1 MRQKHPWIP
10 EHLDAVAVAAM
21 VSCAFMLQAWHLGSV
36 LLPATDEGVYTLLG
50 NMLLQGHALHSDI
63 PLWHMPLLPVLA
75 GIGKYVFGGMYG
87 IRLAYLALN
96 CLAVLPLYAIIKRV
110 TGSGLA
116 TVMGIGF
123 YLSFNEM
130 MDHDFR
136 MLAIRQ
142 LANAFF
148 IVFVWCHVCCVAGWR
163 RRALQG
169 LCSLLSALLFL
180 PALLQLMVVAAALV
194 ASAPKQ
200 ERGSQARTYAAIL
213 LFAAACAATYLALV
227 DGAFQQVVLEQV
239 YRTGFGRW
247 ARIMRILHKPDAL
260 FMAFGATSLLLGACV
275 FSRWRWLYAGM
286 LATVLLSVLQ
296 STNYFDHYIASAG
309 PALALGVAG
318 GVLLLRD
325 LMHALPARLRES
337 ATALACAGLFAWH
350 VQMNV
355 PLLLRTWLN
364 PGLPHYKEVI
374 EALRAQP
381 DPVLTVQAIYLAEAN
396 KLPVPAFWRYVFR
409 PPADFVPDSQ
419 VFDRAFAEACTV
431 LVEPG
436 MRVAV
441 PRDVVRTWTGTAIPV
456 FTNPQA
462 TILRTTNPQCP
473 APR

>member
-10 EHLDAVAVAAM
+10 EHLDVVVVAAM
-21 VSCAFMLQAWHLGSV
+21 VSCAFMLQAWHLGNV
-36 LLPATDEGVYTLLG
+36 LLPATDEGVYALLG
-50 NMLLQGHALHSDI
+50 SMLLQGHALHSDI

-87 IRLAYLALN
+87 IRLAYLAIN
-96 CLAVLPLYAIIKRV
+96 CLAVLPLYAVIKRV

-116 TVMGIGF
+116 TVLGIGF

-142 LANAFF
+142 LANALF
-148 IVFVWCHVCCVAGWR
+148 IVFLWCHICCVPDWR
-163 RRALQG
+163 RRVLQG
-169 LCSLLSALLFL
+169 LCALLSAFLFL
-180 PALLQLMVVAAALV
+180 PALLQLMALTVALV
-194 ASAPKQ
+194 ASAPKK
-200 ERGSQARTYAAIL
+200 ERNSHACAYTVIL
-213 LFAAACAATYLALV
+213 LIAATCAAAYLALV
-227 DGAFQQVVLEQV
+227 HGAFQQVVLEQV

-247 ARIMRILHKPDAL
+247 ARVIRILHKPDAL
-260 FMAFGATSLLLGACV
+260 FMAFGTTSLLLASCM
-275 FSRWRWLYAGM
+275 FARWRWLYAGM
-286 LATVLLSVLQ
+286 LVTVLLSVFQ
-296 STNYFDHYIASAG
+296 STNYFDHYISSAG
-309 PALALGVAG
+309 PALALGVAA
-318 GVLLLRD
+318 GVLLLREIT
-325 LMHALPARLRES
+325 HILPVRLREPT
-337 ATALACAGLFAWH
+337 TAVACAVLLAWH
-350 VQMNV
+350 VQMNM

-364 PGLPHYKEVI
+364 PGLPHYKEVLDV
-374 EALRAQP
+374 LRLQP

-396 KLPVPAFWRYVFR
+396 KLPVPSFWRYVFR
-409 PPADFVPDSQ
+409 PPADFVSDSQ

-456 FTNPQA
+456 FSNPQA

-473 APR
+473 VPR